1 MESKVP
7 FTPHTSLVTSP
18 RWLRAHEA
26 KSLPRKCM
34 ARQETLPPGL
44 KSEALCLV
52 TLASKSVCIAKG
64 KDDMAFIALIKTGVK
79 TCNSDLK

>member
-1 MESKVP
+1 
-7 FTPHTSLVTSP
+7 
-18 RWLRAHEA
+18 
-26 KSLPRKCM
+26 M

-44 KSEALCLV
+44 KSEALRLV